1 MHFLRASLVLPIF
14 FVLVSGKP
22 SVGLFSSE
30 KEKEEESSPEAS
42 YLVVKVSHFVGK
54 NALPRMTKLGKT
66 AEILK
71 IYCSLCVIYF
81 PELSRMFAFPVNLS
95 FFSLKGKNRF
105 TGVRCV
111 YSRTFVLRKKSI
123 LFHFSRGD
131 YFPFPKCFLFSRF
144 FVVYKGKRI
153 PLLRNFKGGGF
164 SLDPAAWNERR
175 GRNSY

>member
-30 KEKEEESSPEAS
+30 KEEEEASSPEASS

-95 FFSLKGKNRF
+95 SFFL
-105 TGVRCV
+105 
-111 YSRTFVLRKKSI
+111 
-123 LFHFSRGD
+123 
-131 YFPFPKCFLFSRF
+131 
-144 FVVYKGKRI
+144 
-153 PLLRNFKGGGF
+153 
-164 SLDPAAWNERR
+164 
-175 GRNSY
+175 